1 MSLIDK
7 EISLVT
13 QLATESCK
21 TSAQKSGR
29 IRMKANG
36 VISAQK
42 YRVRKSNT
50 VRKNIAQIVND
61 NSDLI

>member
-1 MSLIDK
+1 
-7 EISLVT
+7 
-13 QLATESCK
+13 
-21 TSAQKSGR
+21 
-29 IRMKANG
+29 MKANG